1 MPPKVDLKTLTA
13 KRDNAMRFLYELFEE
28 FQVVIN
34 VQPELEL
41 IEKIYKEIESK
52 YRGFKKQIEVIEDRT
67 IENQAPVTR
76 YRIRIGAI
84 SILGVFQSCLLLKLF
99 IFDVFV

>member
-52 YRGFKKQIEVIEDRT
+52 YRGFKKQIEVIEERNNRESNSSRRPHCY
-67 IENQAPVTR
+67 I
-76 YRIRIGAI
+76 
-84 SILGVFQSCLLLKLF
+84 
-99 IFDVFV
+99 

>member
-1 MPPKVDLKTLTA
+1 
-13 KRDNAMRFLYELFEE
+13 MRFLYELFEE

-52 YRGFKKQIEVIEDRT
+52 YRGFKKKIEVIEDRI
-67 IENQAPVTR
+67 IENQIPPEDPVVI
-76 YRIRIGAI
+76 YI
-84 SILGVFQSCLLLKLF
+84 
-99 IFDVFV
+99 